1 MNNLEKEIFQ
11 RAYQSYLCG
20 SDNYSY
26 KFASTSEN
34 MLKKYNSA
42 IKNLEK
48 EGFITIN
55 FKSEDKVKMLITEKG
70 IEYGN
75 FSLDM

>member
-1 MNNLEKEIFQ
+1 MNSLENDIFQ

-26 KFASTSEN
+26 KFASTSPN
-34 MLKKYNSA
+34 MIRKYTSA

-48 EGFITIN
+48 EGLITIN
-55 FKSEDKVKMLITEKG
+55 FQSEDKVKMLITEKG
-70 IEYGN
+70 IDYGN
-75 FSLDM
+75 FSL

>member
-1 MNNLEKEIFQ
+1 MNNIEKEIFQ

-26 KFASTSEN
+26 KFADMSPN

-42 IKNLEK
+42 IKGLEA
-48 EGFITIN
+48 EGLITIN
-55 FKSEDKVKMLITEKG
+55 YQSEDKVKMLITEKG
-70 IEYGN
+70 IDYGN
-75 FSLDM
+75 FLL